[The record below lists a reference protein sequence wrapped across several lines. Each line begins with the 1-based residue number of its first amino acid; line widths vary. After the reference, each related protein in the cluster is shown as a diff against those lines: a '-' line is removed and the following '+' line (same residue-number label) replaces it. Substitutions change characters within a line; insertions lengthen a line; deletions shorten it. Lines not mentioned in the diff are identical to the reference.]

1 VCCHDCFLTWLQVR
15 PQHMHKWNGNVRS
28 FLNKMVRVGT
38 GAGEVW
44 PRCLVTNCDWNRN
57 TTFVYGNTTLTIASL
72 VPYGFDGFEKMM
84 ERQPFESKFE
94 EMEILE
100 RNLPPAVEAE
110 DPNEDDA
117 AAIDDVIQGDLRG
130 AESNEI
136 KLIITMQAK
145 NLSVAEAREYLQQ
158 NDLWN
163 YVEDDG
169 AIDGVIEILY

>member
-1 VCCHDCFLTWLQVR
+1 VPGDKLRLEQEHHFR
-15 PQHMHKWNGNVRS
+15 
-28 FLNKMVRVGT
+28 
-38 GAGEVW
+38 
-44 PRCLVTNCDWNRN
+44 
-57 TTFVYGNTTLTIASL
+57 YGNTTLTIASL
-72 VPYGFDGFEKMM
+72 VPHGFDGFEKMM